1 MTRNSFAN
9 MFIFSIMLSACGI
22 QKYTSTM
29 EQLSTTEIKNTLY
42 SEKEISEDIDY
53 LIRSVEEVAP
63 YPYMNADSPSVHAL
77 AKRLKTK
84 GDRMGNEL
92 YLDFML
98 LSAAFNVGHIYTFPP
113 EAMLDEAL
121 KKGDR
126 FFPLFIK
133 RTQGKWEVLGIMN
146 NALPEQNVGN
156 EIKKINGTGITE
168 IIRKIEPLVAD
179 DGNRDGVIGTSFPFL
194 LWAVKM
200 NHPYSVEM
208 INKETGLPERVDL
221 EGTNDLT
228 KFRKQNPENTKEKLD
243 DFITFEILNQNTGYI
258 NAKSFFFAHK
268 KNISKAFTN
277 KLNSYFEELEQK
289 RVSHLIIDL
298 RQNAGGSSYPAE
310 VILQKVAQ
318 KPYQQTGGSTM
329 RVSAQ
334 FRGFIDDLPPAMRLI
349 VKKGPM
355 KNYHKHPIG
364 TNITEKSKPQLPK
377 RVKNSFSG
385 EVYVLIGPDTHS
397 AAMMM
402 ANAIEDFDLGTL
414 VGTPTTSIPRELS
427 NALPLKTPNAKVS
440 FTVPATLFT
449 RANGDAKN
457 FEPVKPDVIIET
469 SPEDLQLKRDPVLQ
483 HVLTKIM
490 ARK

>member
-1 MTRNSFAN
+1 
-9 MFIFSIMLSACGI
+9 
-22 QKYTSTM
+22 
-29 EQLSTTEIKNTLY
+29 
-42 SEKEISEDIDY
+42 
-53 LIRSVEEVAP
+53 
-63 YPYMNADSPSVHAL
+63 
-77 AKRLKTK
+77 
-84 GDRMGNEL
+84 
-92 YLDFML
+92 
-98 LSAAFNVGHIYTFPP
+98 
-113 EAMLDEAL
+113 
-121 KKGDR
+121 
-126 FFPLFIK
+126 
-133 RTQGKWEVLGIMN
+133 
-146 NALPEQNVGN
+146 
-156 EIKKINGTGITE
+156 
-168 IIRKIEPLVAD
+168 
-179 DGNRDGVIGTSFPFL
+179 
-194 LWAVKM
+194 
-200 NHPYSVEM
+200 M

-221 EGTNDLT
+221 EGTNDLS

-268 KNISKAFTN
+268 KDISKAFTN
-277 KLNSYFEELEQK
+277 KLNSYFEELDQK